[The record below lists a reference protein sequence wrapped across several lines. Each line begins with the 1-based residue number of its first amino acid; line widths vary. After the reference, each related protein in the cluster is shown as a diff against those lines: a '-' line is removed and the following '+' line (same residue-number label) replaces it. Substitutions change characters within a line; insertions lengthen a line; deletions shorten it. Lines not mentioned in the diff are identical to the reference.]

1 MIEQTQKLLD
11 SIFSCS
17 LEGKVITIIAPSGLG
32 KTTFSCMQLPIYMY
46 SLHSTSKSTN
56 RQERVI
62 IVNTDNSLLNERF
75 LQVLKQFNVSYQQLR
90 EHLSIVNIQSFYE
103 QDNLVHTI
111 VKQSLEREEIK
122 PIYIAIDPFNH
133 HLRMEFAKAKEEYR
147 LHTVGKLSP
156 RLEHQMHQLSLL
168 ARKLNTAV
176 VLTLLPKKRYTT
188 TVPIKWQDGFFGPTE
203 IAHLSDIVLWL
214 SYRTKDE
221 YGIAVHV
228 LKHRLRETPFQVNC
242 RLTEGGLI
250 LI

>member
-1 MIEQTQKLLD
+1 MLEKTQKLLD

-32 KTTFSCMQLPIYMY
+32 KTTFSCMQLPIFTY
-46 SLHSTSKSTN
+46 SLHSSNSKLSN
-56 RQERVI
+56 LERVI

-75 LQVLKQFNVSYQQLR
+75 LQVLKAFNVSYQQLK
-90 EHLSIVNIQSFYE
+90 EHLSIVNVHSFHD
-103 QDNLVHTI
+103 QDNLVKTI
-111 VKQSLEREEIK
+111 IKQTLEREEIK

-133 HLRMEFAKAKEEYR
+133 HLRMEFAKSKEEYR

-156 RLEHQMHQLSLL
+156 KLEHQMHQLSLL
-168 ARKLNTAV
+168 ARKLNTVV

-188 TVPIKWQDGFFGPTE
+188 SVPIRWQDGFFGPTE

-221 YGIAVHV
+221 HGITVHI
-228 LKHRLRETPFQVNC
+228 LKHRLRETPYQVNC
-242 RLTEGGLI
+242 RLTEGGLM
-250 LI
+250 LV

>member
-1 MIEQTQKLLD
+1 MLEKTQKLLD

-75 LQVLKQFNVSYQQLR
+75 LQVLKQFNVSYQELR
-90 EHLSIVNIQSFYE
+90 EHLSIVNVNSFHE
-103 QDNLVHTI
+103 QDNLVRTI
-111 VKQSLEREEIK
+111 IKQALEREEIK

-156 RLEHQMHQLSLL
+156 RLEHQMHLLSLL
-168 ARKLNTAV
+168 ARKLNTVV
-176 VLTLLPKKRYTT
+176 VLTLLPKKRYTEF
-188 TVPIKWQDGFFGPTE
+188 VPPKWQNAFFGPTE

-214 SYRTKDE
+214 SHGVQDAK
-221 YGIAVHV
+221 GITVHI
-228 LKHRLRETPFQVNC
+228 LKHRLRETPYQVSAK
-242 RLTEGGLI
+242 LMEGGLC
-250 LI
+250 LA